1 MKAQT
6 LVPDRRPVHRVT
18 LLSASWSERDRA
30 ARGTFELT
38 LRDESGEEYVLQTAP
53 EDADAL
59 LQFLASSHKVLFEL
73 GDRIPG
79 LKDWSPSRDSGSSV
93 RWAEAS
99 LMHT

>member
-6 LVPDRRPVHRVT
+6 SVPGERPVRQVT

-38 LRDESGEEYVLQTAP
+38 LRDEGGEYVLQAAP

-59 LQFLASSHKVLFEL
+59 LKFLASSRKVLFEL
-73 GDRIPG
+73 GERIAG
-79 LKDWSPSRDSGSSV
+79 LRDWVPPRDSGSSAA
-93 RWAEAS
+93 WAEAS